1 MILKSYIQLDRQ
13 FSLLPRNKTDEYFE
27 YQSES
32 IYSDKLQWESLL
44 LEYRTVILAEAGAGK
59 TTELKQQAGK
69 LIEEGKFS
77 FFIRIEDIDND
88 FIESFEV
95 GNEDSFDEWLLSTD
109 EAWFFLDSV
118 DEARLESPRQFDKA
132 IRKFARQIK
141 SGAHRCHIYISSRP
155 YSWRFREDEELL
167 NYNLLYS
174 VPKNDNND
182 QLGEIVSNS
191 LREDN
196 QNNLQDQNLL
206 YSQENLNIEQINSSL
221 RVYTLCPLN
230 TSQIEQFCS
239 VKSVENTKLFLE
251 EIQKYNLIS
260 LAERP
265 FDLENMILKWKD
277 DKELGSRTKIIQH
290 NIYSCLLDKHNED
303 RPIKVKI
310 SQNELEEGAQR
321 IASIVTLTGKAS
333 IRVPN
338 SPNNNECLDASELLP
353 EWDKGNINHLI
364 NSAIFNDVIYDAVR
378 FRHREIRE
386 FLTAQWFKKLLNTD
400 NRLGIEALFM
410 REQFGEQVITPL
422 LRPILPWLILY
433 DEKLRYKI
441 LQIQPEIAFEG
452 GDFFQLTLTDRE
464 KFLEKLVD
472 KIASSQGYHR
482 MIHNDDIARIA
493 SKDIENKTDILIQQY
508 SSNKDVIFFL
518 ARLVWKGKMTKCLS
532 SLFPIALD
540 IDNDVHTRAVC
551 VRAIMDCSDS
561 EGQIEI
567 WRKLNEFTVE
577 LDHGVLVEL
586 IAHVEPDAEI
596 IQLLLTSLEKANQP
610 KKYEPSGLMQILVRF
625 LEECDE
631 ISSFQLLKGLVTL
644 LFTKPFYQNEY
655 CYISEKYSWLVKITL
670 KTVIHLLKLKSILM
684 LDPQVIAVLIH
695 VRALEYKQDFVESY
709 EYSIS
714 DEKHELERIIP
725 MWQELNDQLYWQSIE
740 TVRNYQ
746 NASIDDDWS
755 ISWMGHFWSF
765 DINDFE
771 RLVGCIQTKP
781 LMDDKSIAFNRA
793 FQIYSQ
799 SDKPEWML
807 QQLKNISTEYPMLG
821 ERLSLWLNPP
831 PREKSDKALELEEKR
846 EIRKREI
853 AEKDQQKK
861 LAREK
866 WIKSLKENP
875 DQLMIS
881 YDSIAGNFTNNHIWL
896 MYECKVNPDDYTS
909 WGTKYINWKAL
920 KIEFGEQV
928 ARKYYDE
935 ITQFWR
941 IYKPKLNSEENI
953 EKGSI
958 PYELVFGLTG
968 LEIEARENQN
978 FPNNL
983 NVNEVETALRYITW
997 EMNGFPTWFEK
1008 MYRTFPIETRSALM
1022 KEVIWALQNSEEHL
1036 LSNVL
1041 YTAQWLHSDLALEIL
1056 NSILENKIPLLGN
1069 TRKYTLGIL
1078 LNGDIKP
1085 EDFSKLALEVL
1096 GQDGIKDQAF
1106 WYALLVDS
1114 DPELGIEFLEK
1125 WLGELPKEE
1134 AELVAQI
1141 FITNLMNH
1149 GRADQ
1154 FAINGRAGRG
1164 IIRTAKYLKQLYLI
1178 IHRYI
1183 KTEDDIDR
1191 SNGDVYSPTLR
1202 DNAQDSRYLIFQYLS
1217 EIADSESY
1225 HAIKELANQE
1235 SDYSR
1240 AIWMHQVAHR
1250 IATSCGNLDSFSI
1263 DQVLGLEQSAIID
1276 PKNHKE
1282 LFDLALL
1289 KISALK
1295 DWLEN
1300 GDTSSYS
1307 TWQKVKKETEMRIL
1321 IAGQLDKE
1329 AQGKYTISQED
1340 EKANGQRPD
1349 ISFNKPNIT
1358 SVPVELKI
1366 LDKDWNGKNLCERL
1380 RNQLIGDYLR
1390 EENAGCGI
1398 FLLVAQNIKKG
1409 WNINGKRVSLSELE
1423 NVLQEYWHSIAHE
1436 WTKIDSIKVIVIDL
1450 NKRSLVSD
1458 T

>member
-1 MILKSYIQLDRQ
+1 MTNYIQLDRQ
-13 FSLLPRNKTDEYFE
+13 FSLLPRNKTDEHFE

-59 TTELKQQAGK
+59 TTEFIQQAKK
-69 LIEEGKFS
+69 LEAEGKFS
-77 FFIRIEDIDND
+77 FFIRIEKILDKD
-88 FIESFEV
+88 FIEFFLV
-95 GNEDSFDEWLLSTD
+95 GDEDSFDEWLQSTD

-118 DEARLESPRQFDKA
+118 DEARLKNSEQFHDA
-132 IRKFARQIK
+132 IRRFSRKIK
-141 SGAHRCHIYISSRP
+141 LGAHRCHIYISSRP

-182 QLGEIVSNS
+182 QLGEIESTS
-191 LREDN
+191 LQEDN
-196 QNNLQDQNLL
+196 QNNLQDQNLF
-206 YSQENLNIEQINSSL
+206 YSQKNLNIERIKSSL
-221 RVYTLCPLN
+221 KVYTLCPLN
-230 TSQIEQFCS
+230 RSQIEQFCS
-239 VKSVENTKLFLE
+239 VRSVENIKLFLD

-265 FDLENMILKWKD
+265 FDLETMTEKWKD
-277 DKELGSRTKIIQH
+277 DKKLGSRTEVIQH
-290 NIYSCLLDKHNED
+290 NIYSCLLNKHNED
-303 RPIKVKI
+303 RTIQAALSRDK
-310 SQNELEEGAQR
+310 LEEGVQR
-321 IASIVTLTGKAS
+321 IASMVTLTGKS
-333 IRVPN
+333 NIRVPN
-338 SPNNNECLDASELLP
+338 SPNNNECIDASELLP
-353 EWDKGNINHLI
+353 EWDKDSIDHLV
-364 NSAIFNDVIYDAVR
+364 NSAIFNDVIYGAVR

-386 FLTAQWFKKLLNTD
+386 FLTAQWFKKLLNAD
-400 NRLGIEALFM
+400 NRFGIESLFI
-410 REQFGEQVITPL
+410 REQFREQIITPL
-422 LRPILPWLILY
+422 LRPILPWLIPY
-433 DEKLRYKI
+433 DEKLRSKI

-452 GDFFQLTLTDRE
+452 GDFFQLTLDDRE

-472 KIASSQGYHR
+472 KIASSQGYHG

-540 IDNDVHTRAVC
+540 INNDVHTRAVC

-567 WRKLNEFTVE
+567 WHKLNEFTVE
-577 LDHGVLVEL
+577 LDHRVLVEL
-586 IAHVEPDAEI
+586 IAHVEPDAKI
-596 IQLLLTSLEKANQP
+596 IQLLLTSLEKANRP

-746 NASIDDDWS
+746 NASIGDDWS
-755 ISWMGHFWSF
+755 ISWMGCFWSF
-765 DINDFE
+765 GINDFE
-771 RLVGCIQTKP
+771 RLVGYVQTKQ
-781 LMDDKSIAFNRA
+781 LMDDKLIAFNRA
-793 FQIYSQ
+793 FKIYSQ
-799 SDKPEWML
+799 NDNPIWMV
-807 QQLKNISTEYPMLG
+807 QQLKDISTEYPMLE
-821 ERLSLWLNPP
+821 ERLNIWLNPP
-831 PREKSDKALELEEKR
+831 TMKKSHETIELE
-846 EIRKREI
+846 
-853 AEKDQQKK
+853 AEYEAQKQKFIEQNHQEK
-861 LAREK
+861 LAKKE
-866 WIKSLKENP
+866 WVKSLCNDPNRLSGELI
-875 DQLMIS
+875 D
-881 YDSIAGNFTNNHIWL
+881 DHILL
-896 MYECKVNPDDYTS
+896 MYECKVTANSHTS
-909 WGTKYINWKAL
+909 WGMAYTNWKSL
-920 KIEFGEQV
+920 ISEFGEIV
-928 ARKYYDE
+928 AYKYYDSV
-935 ITQFWR
+935 TKFWR
-941 IYKPKLNSEENI
+941 MYKPKLNSEENI

-958 PYELVFGLTG
+958 PTKLVFGLTG
-968 LEIEARENQN
+968 LEIESREDKS

-983 NVNEVETALRYITW
+983 NADEVENALRYITW
-997 EMNGFPTWFEK
+997 EINGFPTWFER
-1008 MYRTFPIETRSALM
+1008 MYQVFPKATVKAVM
-1022 KEVIWALQNSEEHL
+1022 KETIWALQNSEENL

-1041 YTAQWLHSDLALEIL
+1041 YTAQWLHADLALEIL
-1056 NSILENKIPLLGN
+1056 NYILGNQIPLLGN

-1078 LNGDIKP
+1078 LNGEIKP
-1085 EDFSKLALEVL
+1085 EQFSDLAFGRLVKDE
-1096 GQDGIKDQAF
+1096 IEDQAF

-1114 DPELGIEFLEK
+1114 NPEQGIKLLEK
-1125 WLGELPKEE
+1125 WLGELPTEE
-1134 AELVAQI
+1134 VELAAQI

-1183 KTEDDIDR
+1183 KTEADIDR

-1235 SDYSR
+1235 SSQSR
-1240 AIWMHQVAHR
+1240 AIWMHQVTYR
-1250 IATSCGNLDSFSI
+1250 IAISCGNFDPFSI
-1263 DQVLGLEQSAIID
+1263 DQVLELERSAIID

-1282 LFDLALL
+1282 LFDLALI
-1289 KISALK
+1289 KIHTLK

-1300 GDTSSYS
+1300 GDDSPFFA
-1307 TWQKVKKETEMRIL
+1307 WQAVENETKMRIL
-1321 IAGQLDKE
+1321 IAGQLGKE
-1329 AQGKYTISQED
+1329 SLGKYTISQEY
-1340 EKANGQRPD
+1340 EIANGQRPD
-1349 ISFNKPNIT
+1349 IRFDKPNIT

-1366 LDKDWNGKNLCERL
+1366 LDKQWSGNDLCERL

-1390 EENAGCGI
+1390 EETAGCGI
-1398 FLLVAQNIKKG
+1398 FLLVAQNIEKTWK
-1409 WNINGKRVSLSELE
+1409 INGKQVTLSELE
-1423 NVLQEYWHSIAHE
+1423 GALQEYWHSIAHE
-1436 WTKIDSIKVIVIDL
+1436 WPKIDSIKVIVIDL
-1450 NKRSLVSD
+1450 NKRSLVSK